1 MASTMRVY
9 HAPKARST
17 RVLWTLE
24 EIGIPYEVTTL
35 TRDERRGEEHR
46 RLHPLGRVPVLE
58 LDDGQVLFESAA
70 ICLQL
75 ADLYPE
81 AGLMPPVGS
90 DERGIAYQWTVFA
103 VSELEKVAFGWTR
116 VRRSG
121 GDETEAAA
129 AFAPVAAALRR
140 SLESHPWIAGETFT
154 VADILTAS
162 ILRNAVR
169 LDLLDEQDR
178 PRAYV
183 ERALAR
189 PANLRAD
196 ALDAA

>member
-9 HAPKARST
+9 HTPKARST

-24 EIGIPYEVTTL
+24 EIGHPYEVTTM

-75 ADLYPE
+75 ADVYPE

-90 DERGIAYQWTVFA
+90 DERGVAYQWTVFA
-103 VSELEKVAFGWTR
+103 ISELEKVAFGWNR
-116 VRRSG
+116 ARRSG
-121 GDETEAAA
+121 KDETEAAA
-129 AFAPVAAALRR
+129 AFAPVGAALRQ
-140 SLESHPWIAGETFT
+140 SVEANPWIAGETFT
-154 VADILTAS
+154 VADILCAS

-169 LDLLDEQDR
+169 LDLLDEDD
-178 PRAYV
+178 PLRAYV

-196 ALDAA
+196 AVDAT

>member
-1 MASTMRVY
+1 MRIY
-9 HAPKARST
+9 HAPKSRST

-24 EIGIPYEVTTL
+24 EIGRPYEVTTM

-46 RLHPLGRVPVLE
+46 RRHPLGRVPALE
-58 LDDGQVLFESAA
+58 LDDGQILFESAA

-81 AGLMPPVGS
+81 AELIPPVGS
-90 DERGIAYQWTVFA
+90 DERGLVYQWTVFA
-103 VSELEKVAFGWTR
+103 VSELERVAFAWNR
-116 VRRSG
+116 ARRRG
-121 GDETEAAA
+121 EDETEAAA
-129 AFAPVAAALRR
+129 AFAPVGAALRA
-140 SLESHPWIAGETFT
+140 SLEAHPWIAGETFT
-154 VADILTAS
+154 VADILCAS

-169 LDLLDEQDR
+169 LGLLGDDD
-178 PRAYV
+178 PLRAYV

-196 ALDAA
+196 AVDAD